1 MQVQDS
7 SETIPAEEWRYLQV
21 ACAVIVVIVVT
32 ALAGWIVDRS
42 LHDDPSALEL
52 TEKCLRREK
61 LLPIEPS
68 PVDAI
73 ASTARGGTLATRVEG
88 TGVLV
93 VIAKSD
99 EEAKDLVNTYLQTTG
114 RNIEARLD
122 VRGRVIYVWEGAF
135 GPLSTQRE
143 TMYDCWY
150 E

>member
-88 TGVLV
+88 TEC
-93 VIAKSD
+93 S
-99 EEAKDLVNTYLQTTG
+99 
-114 RNIEARLD
+114 
-122 VRGRVIYVWEGAF
+122 
-135 GPLSTQRE
+135 S
-143 TMYDCWY
+143 
-150 E
+150 